1 MNKKSVALIILDG
14 LGIGIEREINPVYAA
29 KPKNLIELGKNYPLT
44 SLSASGIAIG
54 LPWGEPGNCEAGHLT
69 IGAGKIFYQNYP
81 LITMAIQ
88 DGSFFKNEKLNQAFE
103 FTKKN
108 NSKINFVGLLSKGI
122 SESALIHIKALVNM
136 AEDKNVD
143 YALHFFADGE
153 DSPPQSVLELLKE
166 FNQEKIASITGR
178 YYALDHKNNFNLVKR
193 AYDCLIGNMNET
205 KNFESIIKTFYERG
219 LNDNS
224 LPPILVNKNK
234 IIQDNDVLLFFNF
247 REDNIRAIVEPFFNF
262 NFDKFEIKKFNNL
275 FVLTMV
281 EYFTN
286 FNIPKIFDPQIINKP
301 LSLVL
306 SENNKT
312 QLKISES
319 SKYSLITFFFNGLH
333 DAPYEN
339 EFRVSIPSLL
349 EINPVDHPELAAS
362 QITDRVIEAINNQA
376 FDFILANYS
385 NLDIVGHTG
394 NFDAALKAIQFID
407 NEIGKIVNAAI
418 NNNVTVLITSD
429 HGKIEQMINLET
441 GEPDTE
447 HTKNAVPLYLIDK
460 KFKNQKFPNWNNIQN
475 ETLGLLSDIAP
486 TILDL
491 LDIPKPEEMTGKSLL
506 SNLF

>member
-1 MNKKSVALIILDG
+1 MTKKSVALIILDG
-14 LGIGIEREINPVYAA
+14 LGIGLERQSNPFYIA
-29 KPKNLIELGKNYPLT
+29 KPKNLIELGNTYPLT
-44 SLSASGIAIG
+44 SLSAAGIAVG

-69 IGAGKIFYQNYP
+69 IGSGKIFYQNYP

-103 FTKKN
+103 FIKQN
-108 NSKINFVGLLSKGI
+108 NSKANFIGLLSKGI

-136 AEDKNVD
+136 AEDKGVD

-166 FNQEKIASITGR
+166 FNSEKIASIIGR

-193 AYDCLIGNMNET
+193 AYDCLIGNMVET
-205 KNFESIIKTFYERG
+205 KDFEAVIKNFYSRG

-224 LPPILVNKNK
+224 LPPILINKNK
-234 IIQDNDVLLFFNF
+234 VIQDGDVLIFFNF

-262 NFDKFEIKKFNNL
+262 NFNKFEIKKFNNL

-281 EYFTN
+281 EYSPY
-286 FNIPKIFDPQIINKP
+286 FNVPKIFESQVINQP
-301 LSLVL
+301 LSLIL
-306 SENNKT
+306 SQNNKT
-312 QLKISES
+312 QFKISES

-333 DAPYEN
+333 EQIYEN

-349 EINPVDHPELAAS
+349 EINPINRPELVAS
-362 QITDRVIEAINNQA
+362 QITDRIIEAIHNQS

-385 NLDIVGHTG
+385 NLDIIGHTG
-394 NFDAALKAIQFID
+394 NFDAATKAIQFID
-407 NEIGKIVNAAI
+407 NEIGKIINVAI
-418 NNNVTVLITSD
+418 NNNTTVLITSD
-429 HGKIEQMINLET
+429 HGKIEEIINPKT
-441 GEPDTE
+441 GELNTE
-447 HTKNAVPLYLIDK
+447 HTKNPVPLYLIDK
-460 KFKNQKFPNWNNIQN
+460 KFKNQKFPNCNNIQN

-491 LDIPKPEEMTGKSLL
+491 FDISKPEEMTGQSLL
-506 SNLF
+506 PNLF